1 MSSSMSSMLDPRC
14 EDAGEVVHHHK
25 DDERI
30 QEAVKASKEPAQERA
45 QRRKHQFNL
54 VDHILHT
61 VTLPFLP
68 AWA

>member
-1 MSSSMSSMLDPRC
+1 MLNTRRQN
-14 EDAGEVVHHHK
+14 AGEVIGHHK
-25 DDERI
+25 DNEGV
-30 QEAVKASKEPAQERA
+30 QKAVEAAEEPAQERA
-45 QRRKHQFNL
+45 KRRKHQFNL